1 MINENPMLM
10 AETLEGEMQ
19 DDEVMSE
26 DDLQGVISS
35 EINDAIS
42 FIDIDIGG
50 NRALATEYYYGQPFG
65 DEEEGRSQVVSM
77 DVRDTVQGILPS
89 LMRIFFG
96 PERVVEFTPQGPE
109 DVQNAEQATDY
120 VDFIFKRDNPGFK
133 ILHSAFKDAL
143 VRKCGIIKYW
153 WDESVEVK
161 AESFSML
168 DEQSMMMITS
178 DPDVEISAVREYPV
192 PGMMDQNL
200 AQGIPPPMMYDVEIK
215 RRIKSGKIKIEALP
229 PEEFLID
236 RRAKSIEDATFVGH
250 RTMKTVSDLVAMG
263 YDYDE
268 MVEVAGNGND
278 FDNNQEYI
286 ARNPFAVISTANNGD
301 PSSKSVLYIEGYLK
315 VDFDGDGIA
324 EMRRVCTVGSGNK
337 VIRNEIVDDRQF
349 AGFCPDP
356 EPHTFFGMC
365 PADVVMDIQRIKSNV
380 QRGILDSLAQSI
392 HPRTAIVE
400 GQANMEDVLN
410 NEVGAVI
417 RMRAPGMVQPFTT
430 PFVGQAAFPMLDYLD
445 DIKQTRTGISK
456 AASGLDADALQ
467 STTKAAVSATVNAAH
482 QHIEMI
488 ARIFAETG
496 LRKLF
501 TGILKLVAE
510 NQDQARMV
518 RLRNTF
524 VPIDPRSWD
533 SNMDVIVNVG
543 VGDGT
548 MEERVALLTQVA
560 ARQEQIIAQQ
570 GPSNPVVTI
579 PQYTNTLAKM
589 LQLAGIKDSQNYF
602 AQLPVDWQ
610 PPESP
615 PPKPTPEET
624 LAKVQAESIQA
635 DIQKKA
641 AELQLDREKAIMSD
655 DRERDRIE
663 QDGILRR
670 YELELKYGVQIQSA
684 EIDYA
689 MNREREMINQQA
701 AMSQQVPMDQQMG
714 QPMEQEMA
722 PPMDQSMDYGM
733 GQQPQQPQPMM

>member
-1 MINENPMLM
+1 MQENPMLM
-10 AETLEGEMQ
+10 AETLQGQMEE
-19 DDEVMSE
+19 DEVMSE
-26 DDLQGVISS
+26 EQLQGVISA
-35 EINDAIS
+35 EITDAIS
-42 FIDIDIGG
+42 FIDDDIGG
-50 NRALATEYYYGQPFG
+50 NRALATEYYYGDLFG
-65 DEEEGRSQVVSM
+65 DEEDGRSQVVSM

-96 PERVVEFTPQGPE
+96 PERVVEFAPQGPE

-143 VRKCGIIKYW
+143 VRKCGIVKYW
-153 WDESVEVK
+153 WDESVEVR

-168 DEQSMMMITS
+168 DEQSMMMLTS
-178 DPDVEISAVREYPV
+178 DPNVEISAVREYPV
-192 PGMMDQNL
+192 PGTEPMNE
-200 AQGIPPPMMYDVEIK
+200 AQGIMTPPPMMYDVEIK
-215 RRIKSGKIKIEALP
+215 RRIKSGKVKIEALP

-263 YDYDE
+263 YDYEE
-268 MVEVAGNGND
+268 MVEQSGNGND
-278 FDNNQEYI
+278 FDNNQEYTS
-286 ARNPFAVISTANNGD
+286 RNPFAVISTANNGD
-301 PSSKSVLYIEGYLK
+301 PSSKSVMYIEGYLK

-324 EMRRVCTVGSGNK
+324 EMRRICTIGTGNK
-337 VIRNEIVDDRQF
+337 VIRNEIVSERQF
-349 AGFCPDP
+349 ADFCPDP

-410 NEVGAVI
+410 TEVGAVI

-456 AASGLDADALQ
+456 AAAGLDADALQ

-501 TGILKLVAE
+501 TGILKLVVE
-510 NQDQARMV
+510 NQDRARMV

-533 SNMDVIVNVG
+533 AKMDVIVNVG

-548 MEERVALLTQVA
+548 IEDRINILNQVA
-560 ARQEQIIAQQ
+560 ARQEMLIEKT
-570 GPSNPVVTI
+570 GPNNPVVSI
-579 PQYTNTLAKM
+579 PQYTNTLTKM
-589 LQLAGIKDSQNYF
+589 LQLAGIKDSANYF
-602 AQLPVDWQ
+602 NQLPNDFQ
-610 PPESP
+610 LPEPPA
-615 PPKPTPEET
+615 PKPTPEEI
-624 LAKVQAESIQA
+624 LAQVQAQSIQA

-641 AELQLDREKAIMSD
+641 AELQLDRERMIMAD

-684 EIDYA
+684 EINAA
-689 MNREREMINQQA
+689 MNTDRELIRQQA
-701 AMSQQVPMDQQMG
+701 AMNQTQV
-714 QPMEQEMA
+714 
-722 PPMDQSMDYGM
+722 
-733 GQQPQQPQPMM
+733 PQQPQPMM

>member
-1 MINENPMLM
+1 MNNENPMLM
-10 AETLEGEMQ
+10 AETLQGEMEG
-19 DDEVMSE
+19 DEVMSE
-26 DDLQGVISS
+26 EKLQGVISA
-35 EINDAIS
+35 EIYDAIS
-42 FIDIDIGG
+42 FIDDDIGG
-50 NRALATEYYYGQPFG
+50 NRALATEYYYGLPFG
-65 DEEEGRSQVVSM
+65 DEEDGRSQVVSM

-96 PERVVEFTPQGPE
+96 PERVVEFAPQGPE
-109 DVQNAEQATDY
+109 DVQSAEQATDY

-143 VRKCGIIKYW
+143 VRKVGIVKYW

-168 DEQSMMMITS
+168 DEQTMMFLTE
-178 DPDVEISAVREYPV
+178 DPDIEISAVREYPT
-192 PGMMDQNL
+192 PNSQPTTDE
-200 AQGIPPPMMYDVEIK
+200 QGNQIPPPMMYDVEIK
-215 RRIKSGKIKIEALP
+215 RRIKTGKVKIEALP

-236 RRAKSIEDATFVGH
+236 RRAKSIDEATFVGH

-278 FDNNQEYI
+278 FDNNQEYQ

-324 EMRRVCTVGSGNK
+324 EMRRICTVGTGNK
-337 VIRNEIVDDRQF
+337 VLRNEIVDDRQF
-349 AGFCPDP
+349 ADFCPDP

-380 QRGILDSLAQSI
+380 QRGILDSLAQAI

-410 NEVGAVI
+410 TEVGAVI

-456 AASGLDADALQ
+456 AAAGLDADALQ

-501 TGILKLVAE
+501 TGILKLVIE
-510 NQDQARMV
+510 NQDKARMI

-533 SNMDVIVNVG
+533 ANMDVIVNVG

-548 MEERVALLTQVA
+548 MEDRIALLTQVA
-560 ARQEQIIAQQ
+560 ARQEQIIGQQ
-570 GPSNPVVTI
+570 GPSNPVVSV
-579 PQYTNTLAKM
+579 PQYTNTLTKM

-602 AQLPVDWQ
+602 AQLPVDWTA
-610 PPESP
+610 PEAP
-615 PPKPTPEET
+615 EPKPTPEEM
-624 LAKVQAESIQA
+624 LAKVQADSIQA
-635 DIQKKA
+635 DIEKKA
-641 AELQLDREKAIMSD
+641 AQLQLDREKMIMDD

-684 EIDYA
+684 EINAA
-689 MNREREMINQQA
+689 MNTDRELIRQQA
-701 AMSQQVPMDQQMG
+701 AMNQTQV
-714 QPMEQEMA
+714 
-722 PPMDQSMDYGM
+722 
-733 GQQPQQPQPMM
+733 PQQPQPMM